1 MKTYR
6 LVSMAAIIVYSHSI
20 FWVDSLN
27 LGLIVGGTLKTKM
40 DEGDSSNKPSEFV
53 LVKYNIP
60 VLVSS
65 HTDKTL
71 NVSATSSYSAANA
84 EATSLTSGKDRSAR
98 PSSANAI
105 AESRRETEEILNS
118 ILPPRTWE
126 EDGQLWMQTVSSVPA
141 TRQDVVSLQETLD
154 SLLQQSQA
162 RETGI
167 CPIRRELYTQCFDE
181 LIRQV
186 TINCSERG
194 LLLLRVRDEMVMSMD
209 AYEALYCSSIAF
221 GLRKALQSQE
231 GKEKLVEYVAQ
242 LERDKETMENVI
254 SDMKLR
260 GEQNDRRNAELRAAE
275 EKKHAEEIAF
285 LKKTNA
291 QLKAQL
297 EGIIAPKK

>member
-1 MKTYR
+1 MDFDESK
-6 LVSMAAIIVYSHSI
+6 HS
-20 FWVDSLN
+20 
-27 LGLIVGGTLKTKM
+27 
-40 DEGDSSNKPSEFV
+40 ERPSDFL

-60 VLVSS
+60 VLVNSTEKRE
-65 HTDKTL
+65 HATP
-71 NVSATSSYSAANA
+71 SAGASAGA
-84 EATSLTSGKDRSAR
+84 ATAAVTCGDASKREKPSTAR
-98 PSSANAI
+98 PSSSGAVI
-105 AESRRETEEILNS
+105 QDSRRETEELLNS
-118 ILPPRTWE
+118 ILVPRTWV
-126 EDGQLWMQTVSSVPA
+126 EDGQLWIQTVSSVPA
-141 TRQDVVSLQETLD
+141 TRQDVISLQEMLD

-186 TINCSERG
+186 TINCMERG
-194 LLLLRVRDEMVMSMD
+194 LLLLRIRDEMTMSMN

-242 LERDKETMENVI
+242 LEREKESMENVI
-254 SDMKLR
+254 ADMKLR
-260 GEQNDRRNAELRAAE
+260 AEQNERRNVELHAAE

-291 QLKAQL
+291 QLKTQL

>member
-1 MKTYR
+1 MTDG
-6 LVSMAAIIVYSHSI
+6 I
-20 FWVDSLN
+20 
-27 LGLIVGGTLKTKM
+27 
-40 DEGDSSNKPSEFV
+40 DSSKKPPSEFV

-65 HTDKTL
+65 HTEKSL
-71 NVSATSSYSAANA
+71 AVCAPSTSSSSSSSTFANV
-84 EATSLTSGKDRSAR
+84 EPSSSAR
-98 PSSANAI
+98 PGSGNVI
-105 AESRRETEEILNS
+105 TETRRETEEILNS

-154 SLLQQSQA
+154 LLLHQSQA

-186 TINCSERG
+186 TINCTERG

-242 LERDKETMENVI
+242 LEHDKETMENVI
-254 SDMKLR
+254 ADMKLR
-260 GEQNDRRNAELRAAE
+260 AEQNERRNVELRAAE

>member
-1 MKTYR
+1 
-6 LVSMAAIIVYSHSI
+6 
-20 FWVDSLN
+20 
-27 LGLIVGGTLKTKM
+27 M
-40 DEGDSSNKPSEFV
+40 DDCDGSNKPSEFV

-65 HTDKTL
+65 HTDKSIGR
-71 NVSATSSYSAANA
+71 NVASTSSSSSATAAAVAATGPTIN
-84 EATSLTSGKDRSAR
+84 EATVSVSSAKDRSAR
-98 PSSANAI
+98 PSSTNTL

-141 TRQDVVSLQETLD
+141 TRQDVVNLQETLD
-154 SLLQQSQA
+154 SLLHQSQA

-186 TINCSERG
+186 TINCTERG

-254 SDMKLR
+254 SDMRLR
-260 GEQNDRRNAELRAAE
+260 AEQNERRNAELRAAE

-291 QLKAQL
+291 QLKTQL

>member
-1 MKTYR
+1 
-6 LVSMAAIIVYSHSI
+6 
-20 FWVDSLN
+20 
-27 LGLIVGGTLKTKM
+27 M
-40 DEGDSSNKPSEFV
+40 DDTDNSNKPSEFI

-60 VLVSS
+60 VLV
-65 HTDKTL
+65 
-71 NVSATSSYSAANA
+71 TSYTEKSIGI
-84 EATSLTSGKDRSAR
+84 SGPSV
-98 PSSANAI
+98 SSAPNIEVASVSSAKDKSSRPCSANTL
-105 AESRRETEEILNS
+105 AENRRETEEILNS
-118 ILPPRTWE
+118 ILPPRTWEE

-141 TRQDVVSLQETLD
+141 TRQDVVNLQETLD

-186 TINCSERG
+186 TINCTERG

-242 LERDKETMENVI
+242 LEKDKENMENII

-260 GEQNDRRNAELRAAE
+260 AEQNERRNVELRAAE

>member
-1 MKTYR
+1 
-6 LVSMAAIIVYSHSI
+6 
-20 FWVDSLN
+20 
-27 LGLIVGGTLKTKM
+27 M
-40 DEGDSSNKPSEFV
+40 DDGEGSNKPSEFV

-60 VLVSS
+60 VLVTS
-65 HTDKTL
+65 HTDKNL
-71 NVSATSSYSAANA
+71 GASSSAANI
-84 EATSLTSGKDRSAR
+84 ESTSMLSARDRLGSAR
-98 PSSANAI
+98 PNSGNTI
-105 AESRRETEEILNS
+105 IEIRRETEEILNS
-118 ILPPRTWE
+118 ILPPRTWKE
-126 EDGQLWMQTVSSVPA
+126 NGQLWLQTVSSVPA

-154 SLLQQSQA
+154 LLLQQSQA

-186 TINCSERG
+186 TINCTERG

-242 LERDKETMENVI
+242 LEKDKESMENVI

-260 GEQNDRRNAELRAAE
+260 AEQNDRRNAELRAAE

>member
-1 MKTYR
+1 MTDG
-6 LVSMAAIIVYSHSI
+6 
-20 FWVDSLN
+20 VDSS
-27 LGLIVGGTLKTKM
+27 KKP
-40 DEGDSSNKPSEFV
+40 PSEFV

-65 HTDKTL
+65 HTEKSL
-71 NVSATSSYSAANA
+71 AVCAPSTSSSSSAFANA
-84 EATSLTSGKDRSAR
+84 EPSSSAGGVSSAR
-98 PSSANAI
+98 PGSGNVI
-105 AESRRETEEILNS
+105 TETRRETEEILNS

-154 SLLQQSQA
+154 LLLHQSQA

-186 TINCSERG
+186 TINCTERG

-231 GKEKLVEYVAQ
+231 GKEKLVEYVSQ
-242 LERDKETMENVI
+242 LEQDKETTENMI
-254 SDMKLR
+254 AEMKLR
-260 GEQNDRRNAELRAAE
+260 AEQNERRNVELRAAE